1 MTATAIAM
9 TANQP
14 IVVTPFMM
22 GMAVAT
28 LLALAI
34 GLGILF
40 GQMIDDADEMKELKK
55 RLGLDK

>member
-1 MTATAIAM
+1 M